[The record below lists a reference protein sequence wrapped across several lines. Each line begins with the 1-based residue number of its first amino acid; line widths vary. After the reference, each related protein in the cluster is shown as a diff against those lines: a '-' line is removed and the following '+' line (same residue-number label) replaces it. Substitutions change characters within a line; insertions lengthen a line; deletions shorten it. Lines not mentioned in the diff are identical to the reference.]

1 LYLYY
6 TDANSSQWIQFGNP
20 FQSTAKWG

>member
-20 FQSTAKWG
+20 FQSKAKWG

>member
-20 FQSTAKWG
+20 FQSTPVWG